1 MYNTVEELQGIH
13 QILIEQWDKDNIYL
27 PSKGLII
34 DNYGHK
40 FTYPYNYQNDV
51 DDLYGNVTITG
62 EQLASELVILQD
74 YGDHECPP
82 PENFIEVPRWLLYYD
97 NGSIG
102 WYDGY
107 LCYIAISD
115 NRLIVS
121 KLTEY
126 SKIDINKINSKR
138 PFNFKLLIPK
148 DWKQEDKLIYYI
160 ELSIIDKDGHHDFR
174 LIKFESHFTYGEL
187 IDPNRLNRLLILAN
201 YELGDS
207 SDEIP
212 LSRDLLVSLGFSF
225 DHNSLKW
232 SKGDKFI
239 TEDGIDPINNYY
251 RTPKNEYLFTL
262 TDLKKYLQYDKLD
275 PTK

>member
-1 MYNTVEELQGIH
+1 MYNTVEELQEIH

-27 PSKGLII
+27 PSRGLTI

-40 FTYPYNYQNDV
+40 FTYPYNYQNEV

-115 NRLIVS
+115 DKLMVS

-126 SKIDINKINSKR
+126 SKIDINKISSKR

-148 DWKQEDKLIYYI
+148 NWKSEDKLIYYI
-160 ELSIIDKDGHHDFR
+160 KLSIIDKDGHRDFR

-187 IDPNRLNRLLILAN
+187 IDPNRLSRLLILAN
-201 YELGDS
+201 YKLGDS
-207 SDEIP
+207 SNEIF

-225 DHNSLKW
+225 DHNSLRW
-232 SKGDKFI
+232 NKGDKFI
-239 TEDGIDPINNYY
+239 VEDGVDPINNYY

-262 TDLKKYLQYDKLD
+262 TDLEKYLQYGKLD